1 MIRKRLAPLLAAAA
15 RLGALPGDSA
25 EMRLVKSLLV
35 LAALM
40 FIAAGVAWWAMYTAF
55 GEPLAGLIPLGYAVV
70 SSLSLAAYA
79 VNRRYRLF
87 VFLQLL
93 LILLLP
99 FLLMLALGGYILGS
113 AVIVWS
119 VLAPLGA
126 LLLDEPRRARGWWLA
141 FVATVVVAGLLEP
154 LGRTANN
161 LGPERVRLLFV
172 LNVATVFSLAFVL
185 LYSFVRQRDA
195 LHRSLQ
201 AEQQRAEN
209 LLLNILPAEV
219 AQVLKHEERTIADHF
234 AQASILFA
242 DMVGFTPLTAAL
254 APAEMVGLLNEVFT
268 HFDELVE
275 RFDLEKIRTIG
286 DSYMV
291 ASGVPRPRA
300 DHAQALACLALE
312 MQRFVCN
319 SPACVER
326 GLNFRI
332 GLNSGPV
339 VAGVIGRK
347 KFIYDLWGDAVNTAS
362 RMESHSLPGCIQV
375 TGATYELLKD
385 DFECRPRGPI
395 EVKGKG
401 TMETWYLVDY
411 GPRLKTQLRAAGA
424 AAQVNAG

>member
-15 RLGALPGDSA
+15 RIGALPGDGP
-25 EMRLVKSLLV
+25 ETRLVKSLLV

-40 FIAAGVAWWAMYTAF
+40 FIVAGVLWWLMYTAF
-55 GEPLAGLIPLGYAVV
+55 GEPLAGMIPLGYALV

-79 VNRRYRLF
+79 ITRRYRLF
-87 VFLQLL
+87 LFLQLL

-99 FLLMLALGGYILGS
+99 FLLMLALGGYIFGS

-119 VLAPLGA
+119 ILAPLGA
-126 LLLDEPRRARGWWLA
+126 LLFDEPRRARGWWLA
-141 FVATVVVAGLLEP
+141 FVALVIIAGLLEP
-154 LGRTANN
+154 LGRAPNN

-201 AEQQRAEN
+201 VEQQKAEN

-219 AQVLKHEERTIADHF
+219 AAVLKHEERTIADHF

-268 HFDELVE
+268 HFDGLVD
-275 RFDLEKIRTIG
+275 RFGLEKIRTIG

-291 ASGVPRPRA
+291 ASGVPRPRP
-300 DHAQALACLALE
+300 DHAHALAGLALE
-312 MQRFVCN
+312 MQRYVCN

-375 TGATYELLKD
+375 TRETYALLRD
-385 DFECRPRGPI
+385 DFVFQPRGTI

-401 TMETWYLVDY
+401 AMETWYLVDY
-411 GPRLKTQLRAAGA
+411 GPRLQAQFA
-424 AAQVNAG
+424 AASAATVNAG